1 MLSLCDALCISNSC
15 FTKHARGNRS
25 LAFSNMSR
33 SLQRFLK
40 VHTKQHRFV
49 ESFKRSDIQ
58 LRIISIHCDLVMFC
72 RKTCVLRFGKNENKM
87 DLVTLCY
94 FIDRIIVT
102 TVNRNVRIYK
112 KKNIVGMLFHT

>member
-1 MLSLCDALCISNSC
+1 
-15 FTKHARGNRS
+15 
-25 LAFSNMSR
+25 
-33 SLQRFLK
+33 
-40 VHTKQHRFV
+40 
-49 ESFKRSDIQ
+49 
-58 LRIISIHCDLVMFC
+58 MFC

-112 KKNIVGMLFHT
+112 KKKILSECCFILKLHFRKHPFIIFLRKQAKYKLKRYMELKHN